1 MLGAAW
7 GRWEIALS
15 SRQVGT
21 PRNDK
26 FMVREWVFG
35 AGWGRWE
42 RCWILDAGWVM
53 PGGGYSGR
61 DSALGKKDFGGK
73 GG

>member
-1 MLGAAW
+1 MGKWEGRLDME
-7 GRWEIALS
+7 RWEIALS

-35 AGWGRWE
+35 AGCGRWE
-42 RCWILDAGWVM
+42 RCLILDG
-53 PGGGYSGR
+53 
-61 DSALGKKDFGGK
+61 
-73 GG
+73 